1 MRTAED
7 LRERA
12 WKALVKELGLAD
24 ALRYLILFQP
34 GRGNY
39 VRERKDLLEDKS
51 VDELFESLRSRKN

>member
-39 VRERKDLLEDKS
+39 VGERRDLFKDKS
-51 VDELFESLRSRKN
+51 VDELFDSLRSRKN